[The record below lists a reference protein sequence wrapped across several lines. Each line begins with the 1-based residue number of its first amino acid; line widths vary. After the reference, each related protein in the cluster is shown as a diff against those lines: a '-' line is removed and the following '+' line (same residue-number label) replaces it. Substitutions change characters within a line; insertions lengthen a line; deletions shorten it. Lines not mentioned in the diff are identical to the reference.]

1 MNHAEVFFCL
11 KKSPALG
18 GGWFKGRQDLLH
30 LSEC

>member
-1 MNHAEVFFCL
+1 MNHAEVFSVF

-18 GGWFKGRQDLLH
+18 GGWFKERQVLLH